1 LEEPQDKPSK
11 LRRRALI
18 AAPLIALLAAVPALL
33 LWPSE
38 PKTAPPQTIVP
49 AAATPPLPLAWEPSP
64 PKPKSKSKPKEKPK
78 EKPKRVEKPRPTKV
92 RIDRRA
98 ANPVSVSVPSAGISA
113 PTIALGLKSNGKI
126 EVPKDFSQAGWREG
140 GPEPGERGAAM
151 ITAHV
156 DSRTGP
162 GAFLKLD
169 EVSRGDEIDVRRE
182 DGTTVTFVTERTEQ
196 VPKTSFPTER
206 VYGDTRLPTLRLV
219 TCGGAFDSGSGHYR
233 DNLIVYATRKAS

>member
-1 LEEPQDKPSK
+1 MV
-11 LRRRALI
+11 
-18 AAPLIALLAAVPALL
+18 AAPLFALLAAVPALL
-33 LWPSE
+33 LWPAE
-38 PKTAPPQTIVP
+38 PKTAPARTIVP
-49 AAATPPLPLAWEPSP
+49 AAPTPPLPLAWEPPP
-64 PKPKSKSKPKEKPK
+64 PKTKTKPKKTKTKPK
-78 EKPKRVEKPRPTKV
+78 PVEKKKRPTKV

-98 ANPVSVSVPSAGISA
+98 ANPVAVSVPSAGISA

-126 EVPKDFSQAGWREG
+126 EVPKDFSEAGWREG

-162 GAFLKLD
+162 GAFYKLD
-169 EVSRGDEIDVRRE
+169 DVSRGDEIDVRRQ

-196 VPKTSFPTER
+196 VSKTSFPTER
-206 VYGDTRLPTLRLV
+206 VYADTRLPTLRLV
-219 TCGGAFDSGSGHYR
+219 TCGGSFDSGSGHYR

>member
-1 LEEPQDKPSK
+1 M
-11 LRRRALI
+11 I

-38 PKTAPPQTIVP
+38 PKTAAPQTIVP

-98 ANPVSVSVPSAGISA
+98 ANPVSVSVSSAGISA

-219 TCGGAFDSGSGHYR
+219 TCGGSFDSGSGHYR
-233 DNLIVYATRKAS
+233 DNVIVYATRKAS

>member
-1 LEEPQDKPSK
+1 LDEPQDKPSK
-11 LRRRALI
+11 LRRRAWI

-49 AAATPPLPLAWEPSP
+49 AAATPPPPLAWEPSR
-64 PKPKSKSKPKEKPK
+64 PKPKSKPKEKP
-78 EKPKRVEKPRPTKV
+78 EAKPKRVEKPRPTKV

-98 ANPVSVSVPSAGISA
+98 ANPVAVSVPSAGISA

-126 EVPKDFSQAGWREG
+126 QVPKDFSQAGWREG

-169 EVSRGDEIDVRRE
+169 EVSRGDEIKVRRK
-182 DGTTVTFVTERTEQ
+182 DGTSVTFVAERTEQ
-196 VPKTSFPTER
+196 VPKTNFPTEQ
-206 VYGDTRLPTLRLV
+206 VYADTRLPTLRLV
-219 TCGGAFDSGSGHYR
+219 TCGGSFDSGSGHYR